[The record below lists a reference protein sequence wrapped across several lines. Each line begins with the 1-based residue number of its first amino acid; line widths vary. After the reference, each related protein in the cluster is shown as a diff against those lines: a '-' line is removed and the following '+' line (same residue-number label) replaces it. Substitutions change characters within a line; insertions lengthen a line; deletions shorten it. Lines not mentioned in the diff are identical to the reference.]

1 MKRYIFSLL
10 LAVFAVAV
18 QAQDVVTENP
28 VAVVQQPTA
37 TVGYFSYR
45 EVLISMSDYALAEKQ
60 MDDLR
65 EKYAAELKRVQDEF
79 NAKYEEFL
87 DGMKDFPPTIL
98 KKRQTEIQELMEKNV
113 AFKDES
119 RRLLAEAE
127 NAIFAPLHERIS
139 QAMAKLGD
147 ELGLVVILNTD
158 SDACPYINPS
168 RSIDVTTMLK
178 EKLLTY

>member
-28 VAVVQQPTA
+28 VAVVQRP
-37 TVGYFSYR
+37 
-45 EVLISMSDYALAEKQ
+45 AEKQ

-98 KKRQTEIQELMEKNV
+98 KKRQTELQELMEKNV

-139 QAMAKLGD
+139 QAMAKIGD